1 MGRSPR
7 PRLWLLALGALVA
20 LVGLSVL
27 VVRLGG
33 GASQASGRGVL
44 RSVGGVPAP
53 DLSPAAARA
62 RRERAAMAAI
72 SMWRQPVYRGSERRR
87 LVALTFDDGPGP
99 DTMRILGTLNRL
111 GVPATFFV
119 VGRQIAGHER
129 ELAAVVAHG
138 GAIGVHTW
146 DHRDLTRLRP
156 AQVRAEVLG
165 TRNAI
170 RAAAGSDPALYRP
183 PYGAVDAHV
192 MADVAAG
199 RMVPVLWDCDGEDW
213 REDATPRSVARAIL
227 REVRPGSIILLHDGG
242 GRRVVTA
249 RALPAIV
256 RGLRARHL
264 TPVLVTDLLRRDPPP
279 RDHAAPARTT
289 APDGR
294 AVDAAPGV

>member
-27 VVRLGG
+27 VARLGG
-33 GASQASGRGVL
+33 GASRASGQAVL
-44 RSVGGVPAP
+44 RSVGGEPAP
-53 DLSPAAARA
+53 ALSPAAARA

-72 SMWRQPVYRGSERRR
+72 SRWRQPVYRGSERRR

-119 VGRQIAGHER
+119 IGRQIAGHER
-129 ELAAVVAHG
+129 ELAAIVAHG
-138 GAIGVHTW
+138 GEVGVHTW
-146 DHRDLTRLRP
+146 DHPDLTGQRP

-165 TRNAI
+165 TRDAI

-192 MADVAAG
+192 MADVAAA

-227 REVRPGSIILLHDGG
+227 REVRPGSIVLLHDGG
-242 GRRVVTA
+242 GDRSQTA
-249 RALPAIV
+249 EALPAVIEGLLE
-256 RGLRARHL
+256 RGYRF
-264 TPVLVTDLLRRDPPP
+264 TLVDELL
-279 RDHAAPARTT
+279 
-289 APDGR
+289 G
-294 AVDAAPGV
+294 